1 VLTFERVTARYGSRT
16 ALESVSFALRPG
28 ERVALVGPSG
38 AGKTTI
44 FRLAY
49 GAFAPSAGR
58 VTIDGI
64 DLARIHGARLRATR
78 ARIAVIFQT
87 HGVVDR
93 LAVWQNVLAGTFGRR
108 GTFDSV
114 RSMLAP
120 TSAERALAADAL
132 GRVGLA
138 DRYASKTFE
147 LSGGQRQRVA
157 IARAIA
163 QRADLVLA
171 DEPAASLD
179 YALASDIV
187 SGLLADARER
197 NATLLCSLHQPDLAE
212 RFDRVIHVAGA
223 SASDRGAAI

>member
-147 LSGGQRQRVA
+147 LSGGQRQR
-157 IARAIA
+157 
-163 QRADLVLA
+163 ADLVLA